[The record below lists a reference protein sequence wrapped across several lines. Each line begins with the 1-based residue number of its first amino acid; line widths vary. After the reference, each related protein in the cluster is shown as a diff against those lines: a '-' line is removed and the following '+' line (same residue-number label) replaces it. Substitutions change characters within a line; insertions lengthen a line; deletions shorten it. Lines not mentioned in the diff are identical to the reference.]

1 MAMIIKGALKKKS
14 KGQKNGSEVDVVKR
28 NIEVLVKLT
37 KMYGLQQ
44 RSEGNIQKSQLQY
57 L

>member
-1 MAMIIKGALKKKS
+1 MRLKKKS
-14 KGQKNGSEVDVVKR
+14 KGQKKESEVNVVKR
-28 NIEVLVKLT
+28 KSLGIGRTE

-44 RSEGNIQKSQLQY
+44 RSECSIHKSQLQY